1 MVPMTSAVERNAAV
15 ATFAGGC
22 FWCTEAVFAELAGV
36 TKVIPGYTGGHVPRP
51 TYEQV
56 CEGTTGHAEG
66 VEVHFDPAEVSYR
79 DLLEV
84 FFATHDPTTKDRQG
98 HDVGTQYR
106 SAVFVH
112 DAEQRAEAERLIVA
126 LDAEGVFE
134 GPIVT
139 EVVDAGP
146 FYPAEAY
153 HQRFYANN
161 PGYGYCRVVIDPKL
175 AGLRRR
181 FSDRLRRQAPEE

>member
-15 ATFAGGC
+15 ATLAGGC

-36 TKVIPGYTGGHVPRP
+36 TKVVPGYTGGHVPRP

-66 VEVHFDPAEVSYR
+66 VEVHFDPGEVSYR

-98 HDVGTQYR
+98 HDVGSQYR

-112 DAEQRAEAERLIVA
+112 DAEQRAEAERLIEE
-126 LDAEGVFE
+126 LEAEGTFD

-181 FSDRLRRQAPEE
+181 FSDRLRTPAPEG